1 MTALAPFPVADTI
14 ISQYANSPIILSVLS
29 DLAASIDQS
38 ADLESFYNLVWNV
51 DTAQGWGLD
60 VWGRIVGVRRV
71 LRVPVP
77 GDYLGWEGSPGL
89 PFDVGT
95 WYGLGTSSDNYTLT
109 DDAYRR
115 LILAKA
121 ALNISDGSCLSINR
135 ILMSLF
141 PGYGNCYVRDD
152 GGMEMTYV
160 FSAPLTAIDYA
171 VVTQSGVL
179 PKPIGVTAGGES
191 P

>member
-1 MTALAPFPVADTI
+1 MSVPAFPVEQTI
-14 ISQYANSPIILSVLS
+14 ISQYANSPILTGIIRDV
-29 DLAASIDQS
+29 AASLDQS
-38 ADLESFYNLVWNV
+38 GNLEQFYNLVWNIE
-51 DTAQGWGLD
+51 TAQGWGLD

-77 GDYLGWEGSPGL
+77 GTYLGFQQDDDAR
-89 PFDVGT
+89 PFGYGI
-95 WYGLGTSSDNYTLT
+95 WYGLGSSSDNYTLT

-121 ALNISDGSCLSINR
+121 ALNITDASIPSINR
-135 ILMSLF
+135 ILMALF
-141 PGYGNCYVRDD
+141 TGYGNVYVRDD
-152 GGMEMTYV
+152 GGMTMTYV
-160 FSAPLTAIDYA
+160 FSAPLTAVDYA
-171 VVTQSGVL
+171 IVTQSGVL

>member
-1 MTALAPFPVADTI
+1 MSVAAFPVEQTI
-14 ISQYANSPIILSVLS
+14 ISQYANSPILTGIIES
-29 DLAASIDQS
+29 LADSLDQS
-38 ADLESFYNLVWNV
+38 GNLEQFYNLVWNIE
-51 DTAQGWGLD
+51 TAQGWGLD

-77 GDYLGWEGSPGL
+77 GTYLGFQQDDDAR
-89 PFDVGT
+89 PFGYGI
-95 WYGLGTSSDNYTLT
+95 WYGLGSSSDNYTLT

-121 ALNISDGSCLSINR
+121 ALNITDASIPSINR
-135 ILMSLF
+135 ILMALF
-141 PGYGNCYVRDD
+141 TSYGNVYVRDD

-160 FSAPLTAIDYA
+160 FSAPLTAVDYA
-171 VVTQSGVL
+171 IVTQSGVL